1 MVGGIGVM
9 AIMTISVTERT
20 REIGVRKAMGAR
32 RREILWQFLIEAVVL
47 TSMGGVLGILLGS
60 AVGLGVNLAAG
71 FPVSLPWWSF
81 AIGIGFS
88 AGVGIFFGMFPAVR
102 ASRLDPIEA
111 LRYE

>member
-9 AIMTISVTERT
+9 AIMMISVTERT

-32 RREILWQFLIEAVVL
+32 RSEILGQFLAEAVFL
-47 TSMGGVLGILLGS
+47 TLLGGVVGIVFG
-60 AVGLGVNLAAG
+60 AVIGVVAHYLTA

-88 AGVGIFFGMFPAVR
+88 AAVGIVFGVVPAVR
-102 ASRLDPIEA
+102 AARLDPIEA